1 MSKVPAS
8 EGVSQSEA
16 PRAPS
21 AIESAKGSNAGEP
34 KEDGEE
40 QLPPF
45 TPLIP
50 EFWKQKS
57 MEFGNLHVI
66 KFPRILQSLF
76 YLLSNS
82 RESICEKETNKLSWK
97 DCRKLL

>member
-8 EGVSQSEA
+8 EAVSQSEA

-34 KEDGEE
+34 KEEGED
-40 QLPPF
+40 LPPF

-57 MEFGNLHVI
+57 MEFGNLHVV

-76 YLLSNS
+76 YLV
-82 RESICEKETNKLSWK
+82 
-97 DCRKLL
+97 